1 MASRERRVQ
10 VMAGLLAGLAGYV
23 DASGFGATGG
33 FFVSFM
39 SGNSTRLGVGLVQGE
54 RSAALAGG
62 LIACFVGGVI
72 GGGVIGGGNDRR
84 RPAVNLGIVAG
95 LLAVSAASGGAG
107 RPVLAACLMAVG
119 MGAMNNVFERDG
131 KVSIPLTYMTGTLV
145 TFGQAVA
152 GSLLGGERFGW
163 VAPLTRW
170 MGFVAGVLFGAWMYA
185 RFGLIDLWPA
195 AVAAG
200 VVAGVWVRRK

>member
-1 MASRERRVQ
+1 MQ
-10 VMAGLLAGLAGYV
+10 VLSAVLAGLAGYV

-39 SGNSTRLGVGLVQGE
+39 SGNSTRMGVGAVQGD
-54 RSAALAGG
+54 RDAALAGG
-62 LIACFVGGVI
+62 LIACFVAGVI
-72 GGGVIGGGNDRR
+72 GGALVGRGDERH
-84 RPAVNLGIVAG
+84 RPAANLGGVAI
-95 LLAVSAASGGAG
+95 LLAASAAFGGAG
-107 RPVLAACLMAVG
+107 RPIVAACLMAVG

-145 TFGQAVA
+145 KFGQAAAISIA
-152 GSLLGGERFGW
+152 GHERWGW

-185 RFGLIDLWPA
+185 RFGLVDLAP
-195 AVAAG
+195 AAG
-200 VVAGVWVRRK
+200 VAGVLAWVWVERT

>member
-1 MASRERRVQ
+1 MQ
-10 VMAGLLAGLAGYV
+10 VLAGVLAGLAGYV

-39 SGNSTRLGVGLVQGE
+39 SGNSTRLGVGLVQGQW
-54 RSAALAGG
+54 SAALAGG

-72 GGGVIGGGNDRR
+72 GGALIGRGDDRR
-84 RPAVNLGIVAG
+84 RPAVNLGIVAA
-95 LLAVSAASGGAG
+95 LLAGSAALGGAG
-107 RPVLAACLMAVG
+107 RPVVAACLMAVG

-145 TFGQAVA
+145 KFGQAVA
-152 GSLLGGERFGW
+152 GGARFGW

-170 MGFVAGVLFGAWMYA
+170 IGFVVGVLCGAWMYA
-185 RFGLIDLWPA
+185 RFGLADLWPA
-195 AVAAG
+195 AVGAG
-200 VVAGVWVRRK
+200 VLAGVWVK